1 MNLEKRQLIIRQDRT
16 EDKIIRTR
24 RQNKKRFVLM
34 VLICAHADLSRT
46 VQIIRFRPDGIKSSF
61 IMAKFRLNLC
71 QVKIEISLD
80 LHS

>member
-1 MNLEKRQLIIRQDRT
+1 
-16 EDKIIRTR
+16 
-24 RQNKKRFVLM
+24 M

-80 LHS
+80 LHSWNIFNSEMTLNDLKLGS